1 MILLTI
7 SIYHKTCGED
17 CQVIYPVHFSFPWSH
32 CMLILLLLQT
42 CQYNWFWILKGRGG
56 KGHYFK
62 TCLSAISMLSLSFF
76 DCVEATCSRQQSLHM
91 EEPVSLSLLT
101 SYETLYYKKNSHLL
115 SHQDLGVTVV
125 SIIFTDNEKFTTY
138 VYILSQSLCI
148 IICNND
154 SNTEKKFCQLKPLM
168 VRRK

>member
-1 MILLTI
+1 
-7 SIYHKTCGED
+7 
-17 CQVIYPVHFSFPWSH
+17 
-32 CMLILLLLQT
+32 
-42 CQYNWFWILKGRGG
+42 
-56 KGHYFK
+56 
-62 TCLSAISMLSLSFF
+62 
-76 DCVEATCSRQQSLHM
+76 M

-115 SHQDLGVTVV
+115 SHQELGVTVV

-148 IICNND
+148 IIGNND
-154 SNTEKKFCQLKPLM
+154 SNTEEKKFCQLKPLT